1 MVEEKDL
8 VRRVLAGHADAFG
21 VLVQQ
26 YQRLVYHL
34 VRRVVDQEQDVEDVC
49 QEVFL
54 KVHRHLASFAFE
66 AKLST
71 WIARIAY
78 LTAINYAR
86 QYRRV
91 QLVELSDADGAAREA
106 PTTPLQALETLDTA
120 TYLTQLVNQLPP
132 LSRTIITLYHLEEFS
147 YQEIGQITQLPE
159 GTVKSYLFRARK
171 QLKAKLELYL
181 KHEQR

>member
-1 MVEEKDL
+1 MVEETDL
-8 VRRVLAGHADAFG
+8 VRRVLAGQADAFG
-21 VLVQQ
+21 VLVEQ

-54 KVHRHLASFAFE
+54 KVHRHLAGFAFD

-86 QYRRV
+86 RYRRV
-91 QLVELSDADGAAREA
+91 RLVELKEGHGAAREA
-106 PTTPLQALETLDTA
+106 PKTPLQALETLDTA
-120 TYLTQLVNQLPP
+120 AYLTHLVNQLPP
-132 LSRTIITLYHLEEFS
+132 LYRTIITLYHLEEFS

-159 GTVKSYLFRARK
+159 GTVKSYLFRARQ
-171 QLKAKLELYL
+171 QLKVKLTHYL